1 MHDSTKTECSLTLD
15 MLTINIYIPPMI
27 SKLPAF
33 SRDIG
38 TKVHKLAC
46 LMGRTAEHSLT
57 RTADLSFSQFRML
70 MVLYHGHDLTQKRI
84 AKFHGITEAAVS
96 RQIELLKA
104 KKFITAVD
112 NVKNRRERKLALTSK
127 GMELIQRAQ
136 KTLEHTFIKPFEI
149 LSNDK
154 KNQLST
160 LLQTLINAL
169 EDQPLKKT

>member
-1 MHDSTKTECSLTLD
+1 
-15 MLTINIYIPPMI
+15 
-27 SKLPAF
+27 
-33 SRDIG
+33 
-38 TKVHKLAC
+38 
-46 LMGRTAEHSLT
+46 
-57 RTADLSFSQFRML
+57 